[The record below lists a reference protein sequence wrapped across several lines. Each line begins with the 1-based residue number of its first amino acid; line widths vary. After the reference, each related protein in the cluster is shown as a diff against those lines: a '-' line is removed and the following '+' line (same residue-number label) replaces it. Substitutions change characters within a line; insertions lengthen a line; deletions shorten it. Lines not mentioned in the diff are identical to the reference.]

1 MTNTVMD
8 LRPLADGR
16 LVYAGS
22 GPVWGVLD
30 SQLRRTAV
38 FAGLPVLDHRNV
50 SGGSFGI
57 SNFDAFRLASDDRW
71 LEFRADRNVNGSW
84 QRRLVRS
91 DLAQRRLLL
100 PGAAASGGL
109 APRPRACLVRAGKHH
124 PHHPGRQ
131 AAAAET
137 LRTLPQ
143 PGDQRQRQPLRPR
156 QRMGRAAVSIRWP
169 PALASLHSQ
178 RRLVGESQR

>member
-16 LVYAGS
+16 LVYGGS
-22 GPVWGVLD
+22 GPAWGVLD
-30 SQLRRTAV
+30 PQLRRTAV
-38 FAGLPVLDHRNV
+38 FAGPPVLDHRND

-57 SNFDAFRLASDDRW
+57 SNFDAFRLAPDDRW
-71 LEFRADRNVNGSW
+71 LEFRADRNVNGAW
-84 QRRLVRS
+84 QRRLVRF

-109 APRPRACLVRAGKHH
+109 APRTTGLPIQGWENHQS
-124 PHHPGRQ
+124 PHPGRQ
-131 AAAAET
+131 APAAGA
-137 LRTLPQ
+137 LRTLSQ

-156 QRMGRAAVSIRWP
+156 QRMGRAPV
-169 PALASLHSQ
+169 
-178 RRLVGESQR
+178 

>member
-109 APRPRACLVRAGKHH
+109 APRSTGLPSQGW
-124 PHHPGRQ
+124 
-131 AAAAET
+131 ET
-137 LRTLPQ
+137 P
-143 PGDQRQRQPLRPR
+143 PPPP
-156 QRMGRAAVSIRWP
+156 WP
-169 PALASLHSQ
+169 ASCC
-178 RRLVGESQR
+178 R